1 MNIQLDDIHQL
12 VRRQNEWRGCETLNL
27 IASENVQSPAVR
39 EIENNDFMGRYAEG
53 HPNKPDGDHRYY
65 EGTQYID
72 EIESLATRE
81 MKELAKLYIQGEI
94 DLN

>member
-12 VRRQNEWRGCETLNL
+12 VRRQNEWRGSETLNL

-53 HPNKPDGDHRYY
+53 HPNTPDGNHRYY
-65 EGTQYID
+65 EGV
-72 EIESLATRE
+72 LH
-81 MKELAKLYIQGEI
+81 
-94 DLN
+94 